1 MSSRALANQMVQVST
16 DAKARPTITAFT
28 TMSAAMNMPHGERS
42 RGSLRAKSGEFE
54 AWAVTGESPAGA
66 TAGAGAGLVTGDRT
80 QAARAGAAAGFV
92 AGVAGA
98 GCGAVGD
105 GDVAP
110 GAVCARTGTGRI
122 RTAATTATT
131 MVWDLGQLKIIEF
144 TVLSAFQS

>member
-16 DAKARPTITAFT
+16 DAKARPIITAFT

-54 AWAVTGESPAGA
+54 AWAVAGES
-66 TAGAGAGLVTGDRT
+66 TAGGAAV
-80 QAARAGAAAGFV
+80 GAAAGFV
-92 AGVAGA
+92 AGVAGTA
-98 GCGAVGD
+98 CEAVGD
-105 GDVAP
+105 GDVAA

-131 MVWDLGQLKIIEF
+131 MVWHLGRLKIIEC

>member
-1 MSSRALANQMVQVST
+1 MVQVST

-54 AWAVTGESPAGA
+54 AWAVTGESTAGA
-66 TAGAGAGLVTGDRT
+66 T
-80 QAARAGAAAGFV
+80 AGAAAGFV

-105 GDVAP
+105 GDVAA
-110 GAVCARTGTGRI
+110 GAVCARSGHWQSKDRGDNGHHDGVVLGTI
-122 RTAATTATT
+122 K
-131 MVWDLGQLKIIEF
+131 DH
-144 TVLSAFQS
+144 